1 MGFPVTVESED
12 GLKKVEIVKKIDS
25 NTLVDGDGI
34 VYVRT
39 NDALVFKPNGDQLSL
54 FEIEEP
60 GDELVLAGSEPQITP
75 IEQFEILINESAD
88 RAKGAGDEEPSISA
102 EDAEDIAA
110 QIDAAEEGG
119 EDAAD
124 ESAPEAEE
132 TA

>member
-25 NTLVDGDGI
+25 NTLVDGEGI

-39 NDALVFKPNGDQLSL
+39 NDALVFRPNGDQLSL

-60 GDELVLAGSEPQITP
+60 GDELVLAGSEAKTP
-75 IEQFEILINESAD
+75 VEQFEILINESAD
-88 RAKGAGDEEPSISA
+88 REEAAAEAAISEGEA
-102 EDAEDIAA
+102 
-110 QIDAAEEGG
+110 IDAAEEGG
-119 EDAAD
+119 DEDADD
-124 ESAPEAEE
+124 EAEAEE

>member
-88 RAKGAGDEEPSISA
+88 RAKEAGDEEPSISA